1 MARSIKKGPF
11 VDHHLLKKVDTARGA
26 SDKRPIKTWSR
37 RSTIIP
43 DFVGLTIAVH
53 NGKQHVPVYITEN
66 MVGHKQHY
74 RAVDFRRNK
83 DGIAARIEHLE
94 YDPNRSAHLALLLYA
109 DGERRYVI
117 APKGAAI
124 GAQLMSGSGAPIK
137 TGNTLPLRNIP
148 VGTIVHC
155 VEMMPGKGAQL
166 ARSAG
171 SGVQVLAREGS
182 YAQLRLRSGEIRKVH
197 IDCRATI
204 GEVGNAEHNLESIGK
219 AGRKRWRGV
228 RPTVRGVAMNPID
241 HPHGGGEGRTAAAQ
255 PPVSPWGVQTKGFKT
270 RRNKRTQMMIVRDRR
285 VK

>member
-1 MARSIKKGPF
+1 MPLVKVKPTSPGRRALVKVVTPELHKGDPYF
-11 VDHHLLKKVDTARGA
+11 PLTQSQIRGSGRNSHGRVTMRHQGGGHKHHLR
-26 SDKRPIKTWSR
+26 I
-37 RSTIIP
+37 
-43 DFVGLTIAVH
+43 
-53 NGKQHVPVYITEN
+53 
-66 MVGHKQHY
+66 
-74 RAVDFRRNK
+74 VDFRRNK
-83 DGIAARIEHLE
+83 DGIPATVERLE

-117 APKGAAI
+117 AAKGVQA
-124 GAQLMSGSGAPIK
+124 GSQLMSGSEAPIK
-137 TGNTLPLRNIP
+137 AGNALPLRNIP
-148 VGTIVHC
+148 VGTTVHC

-204 GEVGNAEHNLESIGK
+204 GEAGNAEHNLESIGK

-241 HPHGGGEGRTAAAQ
+241 HPHGGGEGRTSGGRH
-255 PPVSPWGVQTKGFKT
+255 PVTPWGKSTKGKKT
-270 RRNKRTQMMIVRDRR
+270 RHNKKTDGVILRR
-285 VK
+285 RQATRA